1 LKKVKHSNV
10 IRLLE
15 VFESPKHLLI
25 VMEYSNDGDL
35 LKYVKM
41 NGKIPED
48 KARFFFKNVAIG
60 LSHIHCRSVL
70 H

>member
-1 LKKVKHSNV
+1 
-10 IRLLE
+10 
-15 VFESPKHLLI
+15 
-25 VMEYSNDGDL
+25 MEYSNDGDL

-48 KARFFFKNVAIG
+48 KARYFFKNIAIG
-60 LSHIHCRSVL
+60 LGHIHCRSVL